1 MAPKRRASLSQELP
15 DEDDEPAGKP
25 ISKDGPAL
33 ELDLSP
39 KQNKLRTDLEM
50 WVMDEVPALFGVDDS
65 DELAEELQED
75 SQADRITELIA
86 EKDAGAQRQAL
97 DAWLASCEDAAARG
111 AFIDEVITRVAK
123 VHEAGKAKR

>member
-86 EKDAGAQRQAL
+86 EKDAGAQRQAVAVL
-97 DAWLASCEDAAARG
+97 SRLPRRG
-111 AFIDEVITRVAK
+111 LCSLLLLCLTVPGQF
-123 VHEAGKAKR
+123 